1 MPGKSHRAMDEDA
14 SVAQSAAAEDARIQ
28 LGGWADADDSDAS
41 CRDDRPDGGAGD
53 EHDGEEDIRA

>member
-1 MPGKSHRAMDEDA
+1 MDEDA